1 MCIIIDQS
9 SLSMANTD
17 FLQFVLN
24 PETGKLKKYTPKG
37 ANKLKL
43 IYSNVMGPR
52 CIRIHILQAC
62 QPYLCILKAYNFE
75 NFRHYNSRSSL
86 FYALLTTIM
95 VPVMPM
101 LIILGIWHMIEIN
114 VDLKNVAATLPLILT
129 LVQMQITFLAII
141 INNRT
146 ISKTIQQIQNVI
158 SQRKFLKAS
167 SIQCQFFYKFSNWIG
182 CRQSNQTYQLYKK
195 LESKHSLFVGYSGKF
210 LVVVDLVL
218 FVPPALFPISYA
230 IFAYPPP
237 NLWPLP
243 FESQ

>member
-1 MCIIIDQS
+1 
-9 SLSMANTD
+9 MANTD

-75 NFRHYNSRSSL
+75 NFRHYNWRSSL

-167 SIQCQFFYKFSNWIG
+167 CFQCQFFLQVFELNRMPAMEPIVSALQKTREQTFSFRRLFGQILSGRRSCIICATGTVSNFICHFCLSAAKFM
-182 CRQSNQTYQLYKK
+182 
-195 LESKHSLFVGYSGKF
+195 
-210 LVVVDLVL
+210 
-218 FVPPALFPISYA
+218 ALTI
-230 IFAYPPP
+230 
-237 NLWPLP
+237 
-243 FESQ
+243 